1 MKAYTGTFIKKSGEV
16 RTMTFAKVNELPKE
30 PIIVLLPEG
39 KGGQKVKKLPEGM
52 ELVWD
57 IENNYYRMFNF
68 KTVVGKLEEFEID
81 STTLTQKQGV

>member
-1 MKAYTGTFIKKSGEV
+1 MKAYTGTFIKKSGEE
-16 RTMTFAKVNELPKE
+16 RTMTFAKVDDLPKD
-30 PIIVLLPEG
+30 LLPEG
-39 KGGQKVKKLPEGM
+39 KGGKKSKLPEGM

-57 IENNYYRMFNF
+57 IENNFYRMFNF

>member
-16 RTMTFAKVNELPKE
+16 RTMTFAKVNELPKGF
-30 PIIVLLPEG
+30 LPEG
-39 KGGQKVKKLPEGM
+39 KGGKKSKLPEGT

-81 STTLTQKQGV
+81 STTLAQKQEGV

>member
-16 RTMTFAKVNELPKE
+16 RTMTFAKVSELPKE
-30 PIIVLLPEG
+30 LLPEG

-68 KTVVGKLEEFEID
+68 KTVVGKLEEFDID

>member
-16 RTMTFAKVNELPKE
+16 RTMTFAKVDELPKD
-30 PIIVLLPEG
+30 LLPEG
-39 KGGQKVKKLPEGM
+39 KGGKRAKLPEGM